1 MKHVTHLIQA
11 YLDGELA
18 AADRAY
24 VAAHLADCEAC
35 RRELDDLSRL
45 FAAIDQAQATPT
57 LAPIWPA
64 LAVRLAARTDERT
77 DARRRPAWSWS
88 YRGLAAAAAV
98 TGLLLGWQLGAAP
111 PAGADAPAVAVEA
124 GYLETTLPSLDLLWL
139 QLDDLNG
146 EAGS

>member
-1 MKHVTHLIQA
+1 MKHVTHRIQA

-18 AADRAY
+18 AADRAH
-24 VAAHLADCEAC
+24 VAAHLAGCEAC

-45 FAAIDQAQATPT
+45 FAAIDQAQDTPT

-64 LAVRLAARTDERT
+64 LAGRLAARTDART
-77 DARRRPAWSWS
+77 GARRRPDWSWS

-98 TGLLLGWQLGAAP
+98 TGLVLGWRLGAAP
-111 PAGADAPAVAVEA
+111 PADQVAPTVAVEA